1 MEPVGKAS
9 VAKLIPMPEVFS
21 SNFKGV
27 LYIITNL
34 KQIAFYTPF
43 MFLDLFADLLPVSV
57 HQALSSYEVRRNE
70 LVNSEISKLRE
81 MTQILNGYDDYVYKF
96 S

>member
-1 MEPVGKAS
+1 M
-9 VAKLIPMPEVFS
+9 
-21 SNFKGV
+21 

-34 KQIAFYTPF
+34 KQIVFYMHF
-43 MFLDLFADLLPVSV
+43 MFVDLFVDLLPVSV

-81 MTQILNGYDDYVYKF
+81 MTQILNGYDDYGV
-96 S
+96 

>member
-1 MEPVGKAS
+1 M
-9 VAKLIPMPEVFS
+9 L
-21 SNFKGV
+21 
-27 LYIITNL
+27 
-34 KQIAFYTPF
+34 
-43 MFLDLFADLLPVSV
+43 LDLFADLLPVSV

-81 MTQILNGYDDYVYKF
+81 MTQVLNRYDE